1 MQHEIVI
8 AMTGHQNESAHLG
21 EYWIE
26 AGWPCDPE
34 SNETHPLVCTLSDE
48 YCLNHYDNITYL
60 NVSCEIV
67 LDYGIPL
74 YGYCTPFL
82 LFITMTA
89 NLLIVIVLSR
99 RSMATP
105 TNSVL
110 MGKFTLILDGKTNI

>member
-1 MQHEIVI
+1 MMANVGNTSTHPD
-8 AMTGHQNESAHLG
+8 
-21 EYWIE
+21 EYWSLIE
-26 AGWPCDPE
+26 GGWPCDP
-34 SNETHPLVCTLSDE
+34 NNDTHPFFCGFTDE
-48 YCLNHYDNITYL
+48 YCLNHYENITYL

-105 TNSVL
+105 TNMVL
-110 MGKFTLILDGKTNI
+110 MGESGMKDKKKHCNP